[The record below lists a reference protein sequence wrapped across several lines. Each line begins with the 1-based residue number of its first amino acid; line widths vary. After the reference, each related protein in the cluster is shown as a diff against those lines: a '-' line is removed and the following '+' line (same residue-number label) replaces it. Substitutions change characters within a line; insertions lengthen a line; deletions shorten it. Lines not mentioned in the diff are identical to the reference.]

1 MKSALKLVSFQST
14 RRSLKRIGLLTNQQ
28 AQIIDLSHPSI
39 KKSFP
44 DLPALESRYSN
55 RYKSGMSTLIEQFH
69 GNSGA
74 KLVKDL
80 QNVLHTAPKESLLDA
95 AKCVIHPPIV
105 PNRNVFCVGKN
116 YQDHIAEVNNK
127 NNEKGGKA
135 FEASKYCVFFTKA
148 PQSIVGHQSNVESHS
163 KLTKWLDYEAELAV
177 IIGKKGRDISVADAN
192 QYIFGYTVAND
203 ITARDLQKSH
213 HQFFKG
219 KTLDTTCPLGP
230 CVVLHSPKLDPGNLN
245 VQFYLN
251 NNIMQDSNTKHMIFT
266 IPQIIHQLSQG
277 FTLHP
282 GDVILTGTPSGV
294 GFARNPPITLKK
306 GDHMRVVIEN
316 IGTLENTISD

>member
-14 RRSLKRIGLLTNQQ
+14 RRSLKRIGLLVNEQS
-28 AQIIDLSHPSI
+28 QIIDLSHQSI
-39 KKSFP
+39 KKAFP
-44 DLPALESRYSN
+44 GIPGLESRYSN
-55 RYKSGMSTLIEQFH
+55 RYKSGMSTLIEDFH
-69 GNSGA
+69 TNTGA
-74 KLVKDL
+74 KLMKDL
-80 QNVLHTAPKESLLDA
+80 QNVIHSPPKESLLDA
-95 AKCVIHPPIV
+95 AKCIIHPPVV

-127 NNEKGGKA
+127 NKDKDGKA

-148 PQSIVGHQSNVESHS
+148 PQSIVGHLSHVESHS

-177 IIGKKGRDISVADAN
+177 IIGKKGRDISVADAY
-192 QYIFGYTVAND
+192 QYVFGYTVAND

-230 CVVLHSPKLDPGNLN
+230 CVVLHSPKLDPSNLN
-245 VQFYLN
+245 IQLYLN
-251 NNIMQDSNTKHMIFT
+251 NNLMQDSNTKQMIFT

-294 GFARNPPITLKK
+294 GFARNPPVTLKK

-316 IGTLENTISD
+316 IGTLESTISE

>member
-1 MKSALKLVSFQST
+1 MKSALRLVSFQST
-14 RRSLKRIGLLTNQQ
+14 RRSLKRIGLLINQQ
-28 AQIIDLSHPSI
+28 AQIIDLSHASI
-39 KKSFP
+39 KKALP

-55 RYKSGMSTLIEQFH
+55 RYKNGMSTLIEYFH
-69 GNSGA
+69 NNTGA
-74 KLVKDL
+74 KLLKDL
-80 QNVLHTAPKESLLDA
+80 QGIVNTAPKESLLDA
-95 AKCVIHPPIV
+95 SKCVIHPPII

-127 NNEKGGKA
+127 NKEKDGKA

-148 PQSIVGHQSNVESHS
+148 PQSIVGHLSKVESHS

-177 IIGKKGRDISVADAN
+177 IIGKKGRDISLADAN
-192 QYIFGYTVAND
+192 QYIFGYTIAND

-230 CVVLHSPKLDPGNLN
+230 SVVLHSPKLDPGNLN
-245 VQFYLN
+245 IQLYLN
-251 NNIMQDSNTKHMIFT
+251 NNIMQDSNTKNMIFS

-277 FTLHP
+277 FTLYP

-294 GFARNPPITLKK
+294 GFARNPPITLKQ

-316 IGTLENTISD
+316 IGSLENTISE